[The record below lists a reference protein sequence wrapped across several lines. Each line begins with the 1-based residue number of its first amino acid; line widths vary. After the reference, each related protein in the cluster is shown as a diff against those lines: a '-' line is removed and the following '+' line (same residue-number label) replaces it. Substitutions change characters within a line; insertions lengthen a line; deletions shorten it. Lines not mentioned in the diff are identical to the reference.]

1 MGDLFSSQKQ
11 LLFNALVYVPTFDKR
26 STCSRY
32 FSSADEIT
40 RIWKF
45 FNREAIYIHCLF
57 VHVRCYIQTENFP
70 FLEIERG
77 VRIEALELCMKFFSN
92 VLLLVIPC
100 IHKDCILIG
109 KLQS

>member
-1 MGDLFSSQKQ
+1 MQ
-11 LLFNALVYVPTFDKR
+11 LENKENKDK
-26 STCSRY
+26 
-32 FSSADEIT
+32 
-40 RIWKF
+40 KK
-45 FNREAIYIHCLF
+45 N
-57 VHVRCYIQTENFP
+57 IQTEKFP